1 MIIERNL
8 KNKEIVLKDDT
19 DKVILELSFVPSFFV
34 ATFRDLT
41 PIVIRQEDDLV
52 FYNNLK
58 WLMSNS
64 YEFSHEYSKKSDN
77 ELIWFSE
84 QCFNINDKNECD
96 FVSRL
101 IIKYVNGEFCIYSS
115 NPFFEKLGISND
127 RIVSFSPAGNGFWSK
142 NLQTGKTLQD
152 DTIEMFYNTLE
163 QKIIDKGLER
173 TRSISGK

>member
-1 MIIERNL
+1 MQFCEKTL
-8 KNKEIVLKDDT
+8 
-19 DKVILELSFVPSFFV
+19 
-34 ATFRDLT
+34 
-41 PIVIRQEDDLV
+41 
-52 FYNNLK
+52 
-58 WLMSNS
+58 
-64 YEFSHEYSKKSDN
+64 
-77 ELIWFSE
+77 
-84 QCFNINDKNECD
+84 KNECD

-152 DTIEMFYNTLE
+152 DTIEMFYNTLK

-173 TRSISGK
+173 TRSISVK